1 MNSKSSQAGSSQAG
15 SRQQAE
21 MRPISFVPD
30 TALHAEGS
38 CLVSFGRTRVLCTA
52 SIEDSVPSF
61 LRDLGEG
68 WVTAEYSMLPRATHR
83 RSARAKTLAAG
94 RTMEIQRL
102 IGRSL
107 RCVTDRSLFANQQIR
122 LDCDVLDA
130 DGSTR
135 TASLSGACV
144 ALGIAFRRLQ
154 ALGAIDRDP
163 LSKLVAGVSC
173 VLKQDGSLQIDPTY
187 RQDSRAFA
195 DANFAITEDGELVEV
210 QMSAERNPVSQETLE
225 KMLDLAREA
234 ALGITRLQ
242 RAAIENAQ
250 E

>member
-1 MNSKSSQAGSSQAG
+1 MKSQPRQAGETRSV
-15 SRQQAE
+15 
-21 MRPISFVPD
+21 SFAPD
-30 TALHAEGS
+30 VALHAEGS
-38 CLVSFGRTRVLCTA
+38 CLASFGRTRVLCTA
-52 SIEDSVPSF
+52 SVEDSVPSF

-68 WVTAEYSMLPRATHR
+68 WITAEYSMLPRATQK
-83 RSARAKTLAAG
+83 RSVRAKTLAAG

-107 RCVTDRSLFANQQIR
+107 RCVVDRSLFANQQIR
-122 LDCDVLDA
+122 IDCDVLDA

-135 TASLSGACV
+135 TAALSGACV
-144 ALGIAFRRLQ
+144 ALRIAFRRLQ
-154 ALGAIDRDP
+154 ALGVIDRDP

-173 VLKQDGSLQIDPTY
+173 VLKQDGGLQIDPTY
-187 RQDSRAFA
+187 RQDSQALA
-195 DANFAITEDGELVEV
+195 DANFAMTEDGELVEV
-210 QMSAERNPVSQETLE
+210 QMAAERSPVPQQTLE

-234 ALGITRLQ
+234 ALRITRLQ